1 MSCGHGDIEHL
12 WQGIKASLGNQIPAH
27 AFRMW
32 IEPLEAAGGKS
43 SPGAS
48 SSGKVM
54 QLKCPNLF
62 FRKRVMDHF
71 GDLIHAEIVRLAGH
85 PMDLELVVTKGNGHK
100 ARSIEPAEQLPL
112 PNMTVQPHFGRLLR
126 QDYTF
131 DHFVV
136 GKNNE
141 FAYSA
146 ALSVA
151 VRKNL
156 QQHSLFLLSKTGMG
170 KSHLS
175 QAIGHQILMASPSER
190 VYYMTA
196 EDFTSEMVASYKSNS
211 VNLFKDKYH
220 KGCDV
225 LLLEDVHYLSGK
237 ERTQIELAH
246 TLDSLLNENKRIIF
260 SSCCSPSEIPKLSEN
275 LRSRLACGLISNI
288 EPPDYRLRLRILKQY
303 AQANDW
309 QIPAEVLE
317 YLASELTNDVR
328 QLKSG
333 LVGVSARASLLGSP
347 IDVALASGVVKNMI
361 NQSVQ
366 ITIDAIKK
374 IVCKYYNVTAKDLVS
389 ASRKQAIVRP
399 RQIAIYLARHYTD
412 EPLQAIGKSFNRYHA
427 TALHAIGTIE
437 KGIRQGTPIQRHVE
451 YLSQK
456 LESGDF

>member
-1 MSCGHGDIEHL
+1 MEHI
-12 WQGIKASLGNQIPAH
+12 WQKVKASLVHQIPSH

-32 IEPLEAAGGKS
+32 IEPLEPAESDA
-43 SPGAS
+43 
-48 SSGKVM
+48 KVM

-62 FRKRVMDHF
+62 FRKRVMEHF
-71 GDLIHAEIVRLAGH
+71 GTLIRAELKRLTGRAMEFDMQIVN
-85 PMDLELVVTKGNGHK
+85 GNGAK
-100 ARSIEPAEQLPL
+100 TKPAEPAEQLPL
-112 PNMTVQPHFGRLLR
+112 PTSTFQPHYGRLLR

-146 ALSVA
+146 ALSLA

-175 QAIGHQILMASPSER
+175 QAIGHQILSESPAER

-237 ERTQIELAH
+237 ERTQIELTH
-246 TLDSLLNENKRIIF
+246 TLDSMLNENKRIIF

-275 LRSRLACGLISNI
+275 LRSRLACGLISSI
-288 EPPDYRLRLRILKQY
+288 EPPDYRMRLKISKKY
-303 AQANDW
+303 AQANHW
-309 QIPAEVLE
+309 IIPADVLE
-317 YLASELTNDVR
+317 LLAAELTHDVR

-333 LVGVSARASLLGSP
+333 LVGVSAKASLLGCP
-347 IDVALASGVVKNMI
+347 IDIELARGVIKNMVCKS
-361 NQSVQ
+361 QR
-366 ITIDAIKK
+366 ITIDSIKK
-374 IVCKYYNVTAKDLVS
+374 LICKYYNVTPRELVS
-389 ASRKQAIVRP
+389 PSRKQAIVRP
-399 RQIAIYLARHYTD
+399 RQVAIYLSRQYTD
-412 EPLQAIGKSFNRYHA
+412 QPLQTIGRSFNRYHA
-427 TALHAIGTIE
+427 TALHAIGIVE
-437 KGIRQGTPIQRHVE
+437 KGIRQGGPIQRHIE

-456 LESGDF
+456 LETGDY

>member
-1 MSCGHGDIEHL
+1 
-12 WQGIKASLGNQIPAH
+12 
-27 AFRMW
+27 
-32 IEPLEAAGGKS
+32 
-43 SPGAS
+43 
-48 SSGKVM
+48 
-54 QLKCPNLF
+54 
-62 FRKRVMDHF
+62 
-71 GDLIHAEIVRLAGH
+71 
-85 PMDLELVVTKGNGHK
+85 
-100 ARSIEPAEQLPL
+100 
-112 PNMTVQPHFGRLLR
+112 
-126 QDYTF
+126 
-131 DHFVV
+131 
-136 GKNNE
+136 
-141 FAYSA
+141 
-146 ALSVA
+146 
-151 VRKNL
+151 
-156 QQHSLFLLSKTGMG
+156 MG

-361 NQSVQ
+361 NQTGH

-389 ASRKQAIVRP
+389 PSRKQAIVRP